1 MLPHFMRR
9 MTQFRLVL
17 LATIGL
23 ATMSIRGATN
33 DAPDFAEIQ
42 SLLRG
47 HLSGATE
54 TELNRLAVEGLLQVL
69 HGKVTLV
76 GNGVTRAPSNFVA
89 LARSSLLES
98 NVAYVRLAGF
108 DKGLAAEVL
117 QTVGH
122 LTTSNKLIGLVLD
135 LRFAEG
141 DDYAAAA
148 AVADLFQAKARPL
161 VDWGS
166 GSAAATA
173 KDSNIKLPL
182 GVLVNRETAGA
193 AEALAAVLRE
203 TGVALLLGST
213 TEGSALITEEFPLK
227 NGQRLR
233 IATTPV
239 KVADGLALTTKGV
252 KPDIEVAASLELERN
267 WLDDPY
273 GTNRTGSLNTTVTST
288 NQVAGTNRL
297 ARRPRPNEA
306 DLVRARRDGVPLD
319 GELPEGRTSE
329 PMRPLIRDAS
339 LARAVD
345 LLKGLAVV
353 RWARTEK

>member
-1 MLPHFMRR
+1 
-9 MTQFRLVL
+9 MTRFGPALFAAVL
-17 LATIGL
+17 LAL
-23 ATMSIRGATN
+23 SPAWAATN
-33 DAPDFAEIQ
+33 DAPDFAEVQ
-42 SLLRG
+42 SLLRT

-69 HGKVTLV
+69 HGKVTLI
-76 GNGVTRAPSNFVA
+76 GGRAPAAPSNVVA
-89 LARSSLLES
+89 LARSSILES
-98 NVAYVRLAGF
+98 NVAYLRLAGF
-108 DKGLAAEVL
+108 DQNLAGEVSRSL
-117 QTVGH
+117 GQ
-122 LTTSNKLIGLVLD
+122 LAQSNQLIGLVLD

-161 VDWGS
+161 MDWGS
-166 GSAAATA
+166 GAAKSSAKQDA
-173 KDSNIKLPL
+173 IKLAVS
-182 GVLVNRETAGA
+182 VLVNRETAGA

-203 TGVALLLGST
+203 TSVALLLGGT

-233 IATTPV
+233 IATTPIT
-239 KVADGLALTTKGV
+239 VADGLALTTKGV
-252 KPDIEVAASLELERN
+252 KPDIEVAATLEDERG

-273 GTNRTGSLNTTVTST
+273 GTNLLATAGAGVTTT
-288 NQVAGTNRL
+288 NQLAGTNRP

-306 DLVRARRDGVPLD
+306 DLVRARRDGLPLD
-319 GELPEGRTSE
+319 GELPEGRAAE
-329 PMRPLIRDAS
+329 PLRPLIRDPA

-353 RWARTEK
+353 RASRS